1 LAINTNKCI
10 SVPDSLEKQRDQALR
25 VVRSTIAGHNLGR
38 VSDVRLV
45 IKRISGSVPAAREHQ
60 FESNAVS
67 AVSVKV
73 SLVEQEVAK
82 KRAFRGCGVI
92 KTVKSEGSLSK
103 KRLSVVGGHVPVGLW
118 DVRDRV
124 GEVTLIDISRYHCKI
139 FREGFNNGLASVWV
153 KEIVSSA
160 CQ

>member
-1 LAINTNKCI
+1 MI
-10 SVPDSLEKQRDQALR
+10 R
-25 VVRSTIAGHNLGR
+25 
-38 VSDVRLV
+38 
-45 IKRISGSVPAAREHQ
+45 RISGSVPAAREHQ

-73 SLVEQEVAK
+73 SLVGQEVAK
-82 KRAFRGCGVI
+82 MRAFRGCGVI

-124 GEVTLIDISRYHCKI
+124 GEVTLIDISLFFETIRNTYAFVGVDGQFVI
-139 FREGFNNGLASVWV
+139 ANGDPTGTCTFSYQIPITNRV
-153 KEIVSSA
+153 
-160 CQ
+160 